1 MRRHRRIVPA
11 QELIVRAKNRKPV
24 RPHIGG
30 NYWYLVTK
38 QDGRMVLLG
47 PYGDEPEAAGVA
59 MEKINTDYEIV
70 QMPTRDRA
78 KATQLLRHK
87 ILQGNGGNLE
97 DSLRRM
103 KHTI

>member
-1 MRRHRRIVPA
+1 MRRHRRILTA
-11 QELIVRAKNRKPV
+11 QELVDRTKNRRPV
-24 RPHIGG
+24 RPHIGQ
-30 NYWYLVTK
+30 NFSYIVTK

-47 PYGDEPEAAGVA
+47 PYNDDREAGSIA

-70 QMPTRDRA
+70 QMPTRDRG
-78 KATQLLRHK
+78 KATQMLRHK
-87 ILQGNGGNLE
+87 MLRGDNGNLA